1 MTLHSL
7 LTLNIQ
13 LNVKISLTFSPL
25 VIDAICFM
33 TIDIYL
39 LILHLLQDYP
49 LFCKS
54 YLHDHK
60 YKYKYNMLVTVL
72 ICHLTQMFFSF
83 FDF

>member
-1 MTLHSL
+1 
-7 LTLNIQ
+7 
-13 LNVKISLTFSPL
+13 
-25 VIDAICFM
+25 M